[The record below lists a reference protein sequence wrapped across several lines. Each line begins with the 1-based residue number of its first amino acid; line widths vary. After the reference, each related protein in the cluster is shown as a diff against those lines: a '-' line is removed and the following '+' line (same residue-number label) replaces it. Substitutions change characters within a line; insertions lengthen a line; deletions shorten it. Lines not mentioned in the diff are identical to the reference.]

1 MKVTTMGQVF
11 SPERRR
17 THLSVE
23 RVNGEALK
31 KMLDKKE
38 MSVPQLAERSQITSS
53 TIYSFI
59 KGERLLGDSKTVNK
73 LAKALKVDP
82 IEIILCPGESSSVYV
97 GILPEEKA
105 PESAMDKPMPMYVE
119 GAKYRIVTKGR
130 GGNVSD
136 GIFKFI
142 GTAKGPLRG
151 DVQIVHYMFMNT
163 AGKWIMTLTDID
175 LRTDGTEITPTNE
188 KMVKVA

>member
-1 MKVTTMGQVF
+1 MKVTTMGKIF
-11 SPERRR
+11 APERRR
-17 THLSVE
+17 THLTVE

-31 KMLDKKE
+31 KLLDKKE

-59 KGERLLGDSKTVNK
+59 KGERLLGDSKTINK
-73 LAKALKVDP
+73 LANALKVDP
-82 IEIILCPGESSSVYV
+82 VEIILCPGESSSVYT

-105 PESAMDKPMPMYVE
+105 PESATDKPMPMYVE

-130 GGNVSD
+130 GGSVSD

-142 GTAKGPLRG
+142 GTAKGPIRG

-163 AGKWIMTLTDID
+163 AGKWTMTLTNID
-175 LRTDGTEITPTNE
+175 LRTDGVQITPTNE